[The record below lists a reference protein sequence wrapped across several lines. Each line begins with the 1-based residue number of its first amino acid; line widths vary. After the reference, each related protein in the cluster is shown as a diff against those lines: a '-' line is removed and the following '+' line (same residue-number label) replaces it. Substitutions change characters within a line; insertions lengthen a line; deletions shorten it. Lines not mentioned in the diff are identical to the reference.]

1 MSKASSTVL
10 PKICVHEWQSPRQQY
25 PINFS
30 ADLKGLSRRNRLSK
44 EKQLKLHLNNE
55 EIDELLQSTTGDGPV
70 KSANPGHLEEA
81 RRHLKDCAIC
91 QILMREHEHAIEGLT
106 LLKPISPGTKGPICP
121 PDYIWLDIAA
131 GILDRDAEN
140 DLSHAAECDHCGPL
154 LRQAKEDFANEVTPE
169 EETTIAN
176 LPSSTI
182 AWQGRLAAKL
192 QDAQA
197 PITVLPSPKDRSPS
211 FVRSLLAPWRL
222 TVAAAII
229 GLILLG
235 LRDHRQTADLITQN
249 QQATAEIQQ
258 LKQSILQQNG
268 QIAQLAAESKRSS
281 SLAPVPEPQP
291 TDHMQIASLV
301 LDPGLTRGI
310 ASLKHLTIPAGTNFA
325 KITLRLPE
333 NPDGVVREELV
344 TADGQ
349 KKWSQEL
356 RPPEPEKNTNSLS
369 LLLPVYLLIPNDYQI
384 VLSRKTSD
392 GFERF
397 ATYTFR
403 VTR

>member
-1 MSKASSTVL
+1 M
-10 PKICVHEWQSPRQQY
+10 
-25 PINFS
+25 
-30 ADLKGLSRRNRLSK
+30 
-44 EKQLKLHLNNE
+44 KLHLNNQ

-81 RRHLKDCAIC
+81 RRHLKDCATC
-91 QILMREHEHAIEGLT
+91 QMLMREHEHAIESLA
-106 LLKPISPGTKGPICP
+106 LLKPTSPGTKGPICP

-140 DLSHAAECDHCGPL
+140 DLGHAAECDHCGPL
-154 LRQAKEDFANEVTPE
+154 LRQAKEDFANELTPE

>member
-1 MSKASSTVL
+1 
-10 PKICVHEWQSPRQQY
+10 
-25 PINFS
+25 
-30 ADLKGLSRRNRLSK
+30 
-44 EKQLKLHLNNE
+44 LKLHLNNE
-55 EIDELLQSTTGDGPV
+55 EIEQLLRSTTGDGPL
-70 KSANPGHLEEA
+70 KSANPRHLEDA

-91 QILMREHEHAIEGLT
+91 QMLMREHEHAIESLT
-106 LLKPISPGTKGPICP
+106 LLKPTSPGTKGPICP
-121 PDYIWLDIAA
+121 PDYVWLDIAA

-154 LRQAKEDFANEVTPE
+154 LRQAHEDFANELTPE
-169 EETTIAN
+169 EEAMIAN
-176 LPSSTI
+176 LPSATT

-192 QDAQA
+192 QGAQA
-197 PITVLPSPKDRSPS
+197 PLQVLSSPKDRSPS

-222 TVAAAII
+222 AVAAAII

-235 LRDHRQTADLITQN
+235 LRDHRQTADLITRN

-258 LKQSILQQNG
+258 LKQSILEQNT
-268 QIAQLAAESKRSS
+268 QIAQLTAESRKSIT
-281 SLAPVPEPQP
+281 LAPAPQP
-291 TDHMQIASLV
+291 QSTDHMQIASLV

-310 ASLKHLTIPAGTNFA
+310 ASLKHLTIPAGTNLA

-333 NPDGVVREELV
+333 NPDGALREELV

-356 RPPEPEKNTNSLS
+356 SPPQSENKTNSLS
-369 LLLPVYLLIPNDYQI
+369 LWLPVYLLIPNDYQI
-384 VLSRKTSD
+384 VLSRQTSD